1 MIALTGASGKT
12 GRDLA
17 ALLAERGIAHVRL
30 SSRPGCGDRVFDWT
44 DRATWGAALE
54 GVDCLYLVKP
64 PHGTGMAE
72 LVADL
77 LASAPAIRRVVL
89 LSEMGRGDKPD
100 EDPDRA
106 VERVLERW
114 DGEWTLLRP
123 SWFFQNFSAGGGFR
137 AGVVDGTIALPTGDA
152 PVSWLDTRDIAE
164 AALVALTEDGHCCRG
179 YTLTGPESF
188 GVPELARRIGV
199 VTGRIVEAAD
209 PLRVEELAT
218 TYDDGTERGSY
229 YAELLV
235 DVREGR
241 YADVTTDLEDLIGRA
256 PRTFDDF
263 VREHADDWK

>member
-17 ALLAERGIAHVRL
+17 ALLGQRGIAHARL
-30 SSRPGCGDRVFDWT
+30 ARRPGAGGRLFDWT
-44 DRATWGAALE
+44 DRATWPAALE
-54 GVDCLYLVKP
+54 GVDSLYLVKP
-64 PHGTGMAE
+64 PHGTGMAQ
-72 LVADL
+72 LVAEL
-77 LASAPAIRRVVL
+77 LATARSIRRVVL

-100 EDPDRA
+100 ADPDRA

-123 SWFFQNFSAGGGFR
+123 SWFFQNFSVDGGFH
-137 AGVVDGTIALPTGDA
+137 ADVLAGTISLPTGPV
-152 PVSWLDTRDIAE
+152 PVSWIDTRDIAE
-164 AALVALTEDGHCCRG
+164 AALVTLTEDGHCCRG

-188 GVPELARRIGV
+188 GVPELARRIGAAV
-199 VTGRIVEAAD
+199 GRPVEAAD
-209 PLRVEELAT
+209 PIGVEQIEASF
-218 TYDDGTERGSY
+218 DDGTERGAY

-241 YADVTTDLEDLIGRA
+241 YAEVTNDLEDLIGRA

-263 VREHADDWK
+263 VREHADDWS